1 MMYAGVCVSHI
12 LPPFAGHNQQEMRQG
27 SVQKDGITYAAA
39 ISGMDHWQLA
49 LVPWRQSA

>member
-12 LPPFAGHNQQEMRQG
+12 IPPAGHNQQEMRQS